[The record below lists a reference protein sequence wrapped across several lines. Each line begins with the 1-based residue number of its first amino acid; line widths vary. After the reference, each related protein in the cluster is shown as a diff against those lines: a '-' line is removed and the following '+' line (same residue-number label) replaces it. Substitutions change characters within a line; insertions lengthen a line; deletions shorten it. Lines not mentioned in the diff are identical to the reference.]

1 MYLES
6 IFCFPI
12 IVGKVLGI
20 RERMNLLVALVVVCR
35 PAHLLLPRKRFE
47 LVV

>member
-6 IFCFPI
+6 VFCFPI

-20 RERMNLLVALVVVCR
+20 QERMNLFVSLVVVCR
-35 PAHLLLPRKRFE
+35 PAHLLLLRKRFE